1 MKNNTWRLLLTG
13 LLIWLASYGW
23 LTSPRAGRL
32 GELELDLLAHRF
44 NLRGPRPV
52 PSGILLI
59 GYDASDD
66 ADPDFVRQLG
76 EVTRLALEAGCKA
89 VALDRTVE
97 TPRDDF
103 SSELGDLDTSRLV
116 LVCRESGEGI
126 PVETVPKQPCEIQ
139 VAEGARVP
147 EVRALALPT
156 PALLLR
162 AGAVGAADL
171 MVASPLEAWKLP
183 FVVKQKAGPRRFV
196 EETSEEG
203 KRRKIERTP
212 SLLVPG
218 LPVALLAA
226 GQPITKLEVSSGQ
239 AKLGE
244 NLTIPLNKGGEFAV
258 NYYGPGESLP
268 KVAFSDVLHG
278 LVPPERLQ
286 GRFCIIGATD
296 FALGDVVWNPFSGA
310 FPGPELML
318 TATANLMEGR
328 VARLLSSRSA
338 ALTAFAYTLVLLGVF
353 LLFDG
358 LFMPLLLGFAS
369 WLFAGMLSELVFVR
383 QDLIVQMVSLLAYG
397 LVLFIAL
404 AGLRGW
410 ELGRERQQL
419 ARALEL
425 YVPLTSSQDLAQLN
439 EPLGLGERR
448 VITVMFC
455 DLRHF
460 TANTASMAPEETVS
474 FLNRYFAEMARLVNT
489 HFGVVDKFIGDGFM
503 AVFGAPL
510 VDSEHRRHALQCS
523 LSLLAELPKLAFEY
537 AGTPLGELEVAIGL
551 DTGEALVGRIGSPTL
566 HQFTV
571 IGAPAN
577 LAAHL
582 QQAAGKAN
590 LPLLASA
597 RVLAGLEQEYDTELF
612 AEAGLEEELQGACF
626 WVKGKARA
634 PGKED

>member
-1 MKNNTWRLLLTG
+1 MKKNTWQLLLTG

-23 LTSPRAGRL
+23 LTTPRAGRL
-32 GELELDLLAHRF
+32 AELELDLLAHRF

-52 PSGILLI
+52 PSGVLII
-59 GYDASDD
+59 GYNASDD
-66 ADPDFVRQLG
+66 ADPDFVRKLG
-76 EVTRLALEAGCKA
+76 EVTRLALEAGCKSI
-89 VALDRTVE
+89 ALDRTVE

-103 SSELGDLDTSRLV
+103 SSQLGDLDTSRLV

-139 VAEGARVP
+139 LAEGIRVP

-156 PALLLR
+156 PALLGK

-171 MVASPLEAWKLP
+171 MAPSALEVWKLP

-196 EETSEEG
+196 EETAEEG

-226 GQPITKLEVSSGQ
+226 GQPIARLEVSAGK

-244 NLTIPLNKGGEFAV
+244 GRVIPLNKESEFAI

-268 KVAFSDVLHG
+268 QVAFSDVLDG
-278 LVPPERLQ
+278 RVPPERLQ
-286 GRFCIIGATD
+286 GQLCLIGATD
-296 FALGDVVWNPFSGA
+296 LALGDVVWNPFSGA
-310 FPGPELML
+310 CAGPEIMM
-318 TATANLMEGR
+318 TAAANLMEGR
-328 VARLLSSRSA
+328 VARVLSPRSA
-338 ALTAFAYTLVLLGVF
+338 ALTALAYTLLLLGVF
-353 LLFDG
+353 FLFDG
-358 LFMPLLLGFAS
+358 LFMPLALGLAS
-369 WLFAGMLSELVFVR
+369 WLFALMLSELVFVR
-383 QDLIVQMVSLLAYG
+383 GDLIVPMVSLLSYG

-404 AGLRGW
+404 AGFRGW
-410 ELGRERQQL
+410 ELSRERQQL

-448 VITVMFC
+448 IITVMFC

-474 FLNRYFAEMARLVNT
+474 FLNRYFTEMARLVNT
-489 HFGVVDKFIGDGFM
+489 HFGIVDKFIGDGFM

-510 VDSEHRRHALQCS
+510 VDTEHRRHALQCS
-523 LSLLAELPKLAFEY
+523 LSVLAELPKLAFEY

-571 IGAPAN
+571 IGSPAN

-597 RVLAGLEQEYDTELF
+597 RVLEGLEQEYDTELF
-612 AEAGLEEELQGACF
+612 AEAEVEDELQCACF
-626 WVKGKARA
+626 QVKGRTKA